1 MILKSLLKLIKGD
14 EELNIYDVINN
25 TYLHEDIF
33 REQCDDMY
41 GSYKVI
47 SIMTSRTGMGTPIIE
62 IEVANN
68 KELSIG

>member
-1 MILKSLLKLIKGD
+1 MTLKNLLKLIKGD

-33 REQCDDMY
+33 RKQCDSIYD
-41 GSYKVI
+41 SYKVI
-47 SIMTSRTGMGTPIIE
+47 KIMTSRTGMGTPIIE